1 MKPAHSKAD
10 PAKPALSKK
19 LLRSLPTL
27 TEVVATPPAPAAAA
41 VPGQID
47 EEALV
52 ERVRQRMELSLQAQI
67 QTAVAA
73 ALEAQMKE
81 LGPRIRQR
89 VDNAVRKA
97 VTQAVAAELQPQA
110 GRAD

>member
-1 MKPAHSKAD
+1 MKSAPSKPAA
-10 PAKPALSKK
+10 PKPSLSKR

-27 TEVVATPPAPAAAA
+27 TEVVATPPAPA

-52 ERVRQRMELSLQAQI
+52 ERVRQRLEQTLQAQI
-67 QTAVAA
+67 QAAVAA

-89 VDNAVRKA
+89 VDYAVRKV
-97 VTQAVAAELQPQA
+97 VTQAVAAELQAPTHKA
-110 GRAD
+110 G